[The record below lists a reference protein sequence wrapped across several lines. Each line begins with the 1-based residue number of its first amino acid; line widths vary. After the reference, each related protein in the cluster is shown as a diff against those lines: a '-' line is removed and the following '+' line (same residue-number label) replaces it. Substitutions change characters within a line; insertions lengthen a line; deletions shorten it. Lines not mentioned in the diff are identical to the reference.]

1 MKFWALPLVAV
12 AMLVG
17 CDGAQPAP
25 ASATECIETPT
36 TEKVVNGYPLY
47 GKGGEVFLVFYRN
60 PKDADAV
67 SSLRHTTPIK
77 MLVVVDHPIIPTTDA
92 EHIPSSLNVVGR
104 NLFTGRR
111 TVIDVARHDSELGIG
126 VEWGGNFEF
135 PDAGC
140 WELQLSAPR
149 NANTTVAVRVL

>member
-1 MKFWALPLVAV
+1 MRLWTLPLVTA

-17 CDGAQPAP
+17 CASVQPTP
-25 ASATECIETPT
+25 TSTTECIETPT
-36 TEKVVNGYPLY
+36 TGKVVNGHSLY

-67 SSLRHTTPIK
+67 SSLRHSMPIK

-111 TVIDVARHDSELGIG
+111 TIIEVGRHDSELGIG

-140 WELQLSAPR
+140 WELQLTAPR
-149 NANTTVAVRVL
+149 NANTTIAVRVL